1 MKLFLSLLLPQ
12 LSGIIGSFFTF
23 QAIPDWYLKLNKPWF
38 SPPNW
43 IFAPVW
49 LVLYT
54 FMGIALYLNWIKKSQ
69 QSKNNVRL
77 FFIHLFFNN
86 IWTPVFFGMKNFGLA
101 LFIILILWFLILI
114 MIRDFYKLNKLSSYL
129 LIPYL
134 LWVTFA
140 ALLNLS
146 ILILN

>member
-12 LSGIIGSFFTF
+12 LSGIIGSFFTI
-23 QAIPDWYLKLNKPWF
+23 QAIPDWYMKLNKPWF

-43 IFAPVW
+43 VFGPVW

-69 QSKNNVRL
+69 QSKVNVRL
-77 FFIHLFFNN
+77 FFIHLFFNF
-86 IWTPVFFGMKNFGLA
+86 IWTPVFFGMKNLELA
-101 LFIILILWFLILI
+101 LVIIIILWCLIIKLI
-114 MIRDFYKLNKLSSYL
+114 IDFNKMNKISSIL

-140 ALLNLS
+140 TVLNFSLMLLN
-146 ILILN
+146 

>member
-12 LSGIIGSFFTF
+12 LSGIIGSFFTI
-23 QAIPDWYLKLNKPWF
+23 QAIPDWYMKLNKPWF
-38 SPPNW
+38 SLPNW
-43 IFAPVW
+43 VFGPVW

-69 QSKNNVRL
+69 QSKVNVRL
-77 FFIHLFFNN
+77 FFIHLFFNF
-86 IWTPVFFGMKNFGLA
+86 IWTPVFFGMKNLELA
-101 LFIILILWFLILI
+101 LVIIIILWCLIIKLI
-114 MIRDFYKLNKLSSYL
+114 IDFNKMNKISSIL

-140 ALLNLS
+140 TVLNFSLMLLN
-146 ILILN
+146 